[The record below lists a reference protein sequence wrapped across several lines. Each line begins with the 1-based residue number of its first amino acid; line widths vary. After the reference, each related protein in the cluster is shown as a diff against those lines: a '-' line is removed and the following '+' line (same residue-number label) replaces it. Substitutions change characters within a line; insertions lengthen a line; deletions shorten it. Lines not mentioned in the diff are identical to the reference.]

1 MAANIRQLLDMRQRA
16 VDPVSD
22 RRLFCK
28 AHAHSS
34 MVERLGHAT
43 ELEGHRGCVNC
54 LEWNSDG
61 SLCHSQE
68 TISCLL
74 EPRTRRCG
82 FMTSLPW
89 KPPE

>member
-1 MAANIRQLLDMRQRA
+1 MGGFLLPREDHKCLVCVCGKNECVLYWECPQ

-43 ELEGHRGCVNC
+43 ELEV
-54 LEWNSDG
+54 SKD
-61 SLCHSQE
+61 
-68 TISCLL
+68 TAA
-74 EPRTRRCG
+74 
-82 FMTSLPW
+82 
-89 KPPE
+89 